1 MVLQATTGCTWNR
14 CAFCSFYQDRPF
26 QKRTPE
32 AFREHIQAVL
42 ALLGRGRLLRRG
54 VFLADG
60 NALALSEPLLPLL
73 ELVRAHFPGE
83 PVMGFL
89 DLFTGLK
96 KAPSWWERLGG
107 MGLRRVYI
115 GLETGHAPLL
125 ALLRKPGHPK
135 EVLPLVRALKAAG
148 LSVGVILMVGA
159 GGKAFAEA
167 HFRESLA
174 LLAELPLGRGD
185 VVYLSP
191 FREDPGTP
199 YAALGLAPL
208 EDLEGELQRWA
219 QAVRRLGLRASR
231 YEIREFLY

>member
-1 MVLQATTGCTWNR
+1 
-14 CAFCSFYQDRPF
+14 
-26 QKRTPE
+26 
-32 AFREHIQAVL
+32 
-42 ALLGRGRLLRRG
+42 
-54 VFLADG
+54 
-60 NALALSEPLLPLL
+60 
-73 ELVRAHFPGE
+73 
-83 PVMGFL
+83 
-89 DLFTGLK
+89 
-96 KAPSWWERLGG
+96 
-107 MGLRRVYI
+107 
-115 GLETGHAPLL
+115 
-125 ALLRKPGHPK
+125 
-135 EVLPLVRALKAAG
+135 
-148 LSVGVILMVGA
+148 MVGA

-191 FREDPGTP
+191 FREDPGTS

>member
-1 MVLQATTGCTWNR
+1 
-14 CAFCSFYQDRPF
+14 
-26 QKRTPE
+26 
-32 AFREHIQAVL
+32 
-42 ALLGRGRLLRRG
+42 
-54 VFLADG
+54 
-60 NALALSEPLLPLL
+60 
-73 ELVRAHFPGE
+73 
-83 PVMGFL
+83 
-89 DLFTGLK
+89 
-96 KAPSWWERLGG
+96 
-107 MGLRRVYI
+107 
-115 GLETGHAPLL
+115 
-125 ALLRKPGHPK
+125 
-135 EVLPLVRALKAAG
+135 
-148 LSVGVILMVGA
+148 VGVILMVGA